1 VRPTRLPFHW
11 AGVGHFPGVQRR
23 GREPEHSTRSTVEVK
38 NEVINFPLHMH
49 SRRAQGQI
57 LKFNFA

>member
-1 VRPTRLPFHW
+1 MRPTQLPIHW
-11 AGVGHFPGVQRR
+11 VGVGHFSGVQRR
-23 GREPEHSTRSTVEVK
+23 GRESEHSSRSTVEVK
-38 NEVINFPLHMH
+38 NEVINFPLHTH